1 MIIQSGNKGEW
12 SELYTLAFLLSKGGG
27 FAADSNQN
35 PIPNAFYKVLE
46 IFLEGQ
52 TPNAFRKFKI
62 EEDFVQ
68 IHSNSGHITSLSRL
82 EIDQKLN
89 VFFQD
94 LVSGENTKTFMLE
107 SGSHLMDFLQRDRI
121 AAPSSQKAH
130 DLELVME
137 DWQSN
142 QASPR
147 VGFSIKSQIGNPST
161 LFNAS
166 GATNLTYKL
175 VVPENSDLEAVE
187 QLFELKGGKLMEQLN
202 LLGIKLEFQAFDSNQ
217 FHKNLLKIDSRMP
230 EYIAQVLQDFYTGQR
245 SNVRD
250 VVEVSFPSQ
259 IEASEQPIFK
269 IKQFLGAVAMG
280 MRPSQPWDG
289 DITKFKGLILAK
301 LDGDV
306 LFYYLYNISEF
317 QDFLF
322 KNLKFE
328 VASTSRHGFGRVYRQ
343 DGELKLKLNLQI
355 RFVK

>member
-35 PIPNAFYKVLE
+35 PIPNTFYKVLE

-52 TPNAFRKFKI
+52 TPNSFRKFKI
-62 EEDFVQ
+62 EEDSVQ
-68 IHSNSGHITSLSRL
+68 IHSNSGHIASLSRF
-82 EIDQKLN
+82 EIDQKLS

-107 SGSHLMDFLQRDRI
+107 SGTHLLEFLHRDRI
-121 AAPSSQKAH
+121 AAPSNQKAH

-137 DWQSN
+137 DSQSN

-175 VVPENSDLEAVE
+175 VVPEGLDLQAVE
-187 QLFELKGGKLMEQLN
+187 QLFELKGGKLMEQLK
-202 LLGIKLEFQAFDSNQ
+202 LLGIKLEFLGFDSNQ
-217 FHKNLLKIDSRMP
+217 FQKNLLKIDSRMP
-230 EYIAQVLQDFYTGQR
+230 EYIAQVLQDFYTGQH
-245 SNVRD
+245 SSVKD
-250 VVEVSFPSQ
+250 VVEVSFPSE
-259 IEASEQPIFK
+259 IEESEQPVFK
-269 IKQFLGAVAMG
+269 IKQFLGVIAMG
-280 MRPSQPWDG
+280 MRASQPWDG

-343 DGELKLKLNLQI
+343 DGDFRLKLNLQI
-355 RFVK
+355 RFIK